1 MSDGGSFSISVG
13 AALWALS
20 GFAVIIGGGGLL
32 LFRRT
37 LEYARKMG
45 MLSGY

>member
-1 MSDGGSFSISVG
+1 
-13 AALWALS
+13 LT
-20 GFAVIIGGGGLL
+20 GFVVVVGGGGLL
-32 LFRRT
+32 LFKRT